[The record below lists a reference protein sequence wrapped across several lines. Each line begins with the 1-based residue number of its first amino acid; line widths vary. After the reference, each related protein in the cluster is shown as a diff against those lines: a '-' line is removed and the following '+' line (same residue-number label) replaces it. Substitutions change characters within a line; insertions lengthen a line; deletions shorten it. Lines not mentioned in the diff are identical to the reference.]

1 MGSSIV
7 LKLLKVTHYY
17 RNHNSKKW
25 YRPLGYDA
33 EDINLN
39 NISLHIYQGE
49 ALGIIGEPGSSKTLI
64 GRILS
69 GSVKPDK
76 GKVVRTKNL
85 YFGDI
90 DDRKINN
97 LTVSQYVSELVQL
110 FPYEVTEHKV
120 EQIIQW
126 AHLGD
131 YIEEKVSNLS
141 EKSYAQLLLSIA
153 RSSKNDI
160 IILNHVLS
168 HLDETFIERATV
180 LSKDYIEANK
190 TLVLIDN
197 DVEKISKT
205 SNYITWVSHGQ
216 IRKEGSLNQVLPTFR
231 EHEKD
236 RTSLKSEMEIENFD
250 YDWKKNRS
258 RIPEMTYNFKRIE
271 RYNHAKPPK
280 FLVRFWTLFVSFLM
294 GLVLM
299 TVLFFNNL
307 GMVKLGNINTQAS
320 IQNQNKDT
328 YEEKLAYG
336 LALDGSVTLNGSKD
350 LKVPKYS
357 LITITGEN
365 NKRYRV
371 ELNQRTYSISK
382 NQVFYFNPAGL
393 YESHTFKKLSPY
405 IKSNYSTYVE
415 YFNSHL
421 HQKHDK
427 VTETLRPDKDKQYV
441 VPITQ
446 QPIKMIFGDNDKLS
460 GFVIPMTNKTELK
473 KTFNITKDV
482 WITKNGSGYFI
493 ADMKEEKW
501 IYIEL

>member
-1 MGSSIV
+1 
-7 LKLLKVTHYY
+7 
-17 RNHNSKKW
+17 
-25 YRPLGYDA
+25 
-33 EDINLN
+33 
-39 NISLHIYQGE
+39 
-49 ALGIIGEPGSSKTLI
+49 
-64 GRILS
+64 
-69 GSVKPDK
+69 
-76 GKVVRTKNL
+76 
-85 YFGDI
+85 
-90 DDRKINN
+90 
-97 LTVSQYVSELVQL
+97 
-110 FPYEVTEHKV
+110 
-120 EQIIQW
+120 
-126 AHLGD
+126 
-131 YIEEKVSNLS
+131 
-141 EKSYAQLLLSIA
+141 
-153 RSSKNDI
+153 
-160 IILNHVLS
+160 
-168 HLDETFIERATV
+168 
-180 LSKDYIEANK
+180 
-190 TLVLIDN
+190 
-197 DVEKISKT
+197 
-205 SNYITWVSHGQ
+205 
-216 IRKEGSLNQVLPTFR
+216 
-231 EHEKD
+231 
-236 RTSLKSEMEIENFD
+236 MEIENFD

-271 RYNHAKPPK
+271 RYNHAKPPR
-280 FLVRFWTLFVSFLM
+280 FLVRFWTLFVSFLI

-299 TVLFFNNL
+299 SVLFFNNL

-427 VTETLRPDKDKQYV
+427 VTETLRPDKDKKYV

-493 ADMKEEKW
+493 ADMKEQKW